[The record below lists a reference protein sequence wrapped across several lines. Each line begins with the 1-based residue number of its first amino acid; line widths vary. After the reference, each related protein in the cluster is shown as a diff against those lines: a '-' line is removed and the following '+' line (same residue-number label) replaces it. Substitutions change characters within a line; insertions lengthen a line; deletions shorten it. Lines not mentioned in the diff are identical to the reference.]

1 MRIIKLIVPLMIP
14 TLFGIVYAPIN
25 RSWTVKTFGCG
36 CPPLDLSFRFNANHF
51 NGIVWL
57 VIAGICTSVWV
68 WLVHKD
74 FKQMHRA
81 YRLILGGGVVIIIV
95 TCMREFSLGY
105 WL

>member
-1 MRIIKLIVPLMIP
+1 MRIVKLIVPLMIP

-51 NGIVWL
+51 NIIVWS
-57 VIAGICTSVWV
+57 VIAATCTSVWV
-68 WLVHKD
+68 WQVHKE
-74 FKQMHRA
+74 FKQMPRA
-81 YRLILGGGVVIIIV
+81 FQLLLGIGVVIIIG
-95 TCMREFSLGY
+95 TCMRGLGLGY